1 MDGGQVLYADEG
13 LKSFGKLVLVR
24 HKNGMVSAYAHN
36 GHLLV
41 RKGERVKK
49 GQIIATSGASGNV
62 DTPQLHFELRQ
73 HASAVDPLRVL
84 PRL

>member
-1 MDGGQVLYADEG
+1 
-13 LKSFGKLVLVR
+13 
-24 HKNGMVSAYAHN
+24 
-36 GHLLV
+36 
-41 RKGERVKK
+41 GERVKK